1 MKKFVAVLLCVAM
14 LMVGVVAQ
22 AENGYTIIQ
31 AYLNS
36 DNCSN
41 LTEIYSNTLDE
52 DNEYKTL
59 TLAFNLESQTIILI
73 GDNWQGHTEATLWIT
88 DDWFEGLKVILTFCD
103 AWDTVEDAMDEDY
116 SFSIWLMANDDDTP
130 TIIESKEEAEA
141 LIAALASLA
150 DN

>member
-73 GDNWQGHTEATLWIT
+73 GDNWQRCLGHGGRRDGRRL
-88 DDWFEGLKVILTFCD
+88 FVLH
-103 AWDTVEDAMDEDY
+103 
-116 SFSIWLMANDDDTP
+116 
-130 TIIESKEEAEA
+130 
-141 LIAALASLA
+141 LAYGE
-150 DN
+150 

>member
-14 LMVGVVAQ
+14 LMGGVVAQ
-22 AENGYTIIQ
+22 AENGYTIIR

-36 DNCSN
+36 DNCPN

-59 TLAFNLESQTIILI
+59 TLVFNLESQTIILI
-73 GDNWQGHTEATLWIT
+73 GDNWQGHAEAPLWIA

-103 AWDTVEDAMDEDY
+103 AWETVEDAMDEDY

-141 LIAALASLA
+141 LIAALARLA